1 MLGTN
6 KTKHCYDRLDT
17 NKTKYYMELARR
29 TLKSVITTPKH
40 LLEIKIKKKSLNSQ
54 STCGT

>member
-1 MLGTN
+1 MLDTN

-40 LLEIKIKKKSLNSQ
+40 LLEIKIKKKSLNS
-54 STCGT
+54 